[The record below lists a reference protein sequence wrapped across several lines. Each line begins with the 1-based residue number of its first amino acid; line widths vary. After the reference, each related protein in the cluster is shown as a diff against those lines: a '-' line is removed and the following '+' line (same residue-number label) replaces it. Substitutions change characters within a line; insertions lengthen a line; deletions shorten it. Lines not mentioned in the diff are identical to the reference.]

1 MLQQNSIYFDIEITH
16 LTSGFVA
23 DPSILSVLF
32 LYRGIYGTS
41 GGDYQ
46 LLIFIKA
53 YGKEHKTIR
62 YLCTGILVR
71 RKRAQ
76 RDPRWERQTPTS
88 PIMETIPD

>member
-46 LLIFIKA
+46 SLIIIIITKA

-62 YLCTGILVR
+62 YLCSGILVR

-76 RDPRWERQTPTS
+76 RDPRWER
-88 PIMETIPD
+88 